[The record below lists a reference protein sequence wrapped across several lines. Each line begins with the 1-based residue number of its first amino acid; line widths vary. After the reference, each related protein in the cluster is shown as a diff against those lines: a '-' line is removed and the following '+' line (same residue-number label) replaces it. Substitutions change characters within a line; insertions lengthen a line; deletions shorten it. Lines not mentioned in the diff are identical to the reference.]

1 MLMFLLLLSILIKL
15 FSIYFFSHREPFS
28 NRDTVIL
35 MGDSIYE
42 NSKYV
47 PLNES
52 VYYHLKE
59 KHKNTFIVA
68 KDSSEVRD
76 LNTQFKEAEKYIK
89 NDKPYLF
96 ISIGGNDILRKQNTM
111 NNNIK
116 KHLNDLFNHYKNI
129 LSKNKNKYN
138 IVLTTIYKPH
148 LKKYRKYDEN
158 IYYWNDKIKEL
169 SIKEGYSVFNIH
181 DIIYNKDHFTMEIE
195 PSSKASKIIAHQIIN
210 KLY

>member
-15 FSIYFFSHREPFS
+15 FSIYFFSHSEPFS

-52 VYYHLKE
+52 VYYNLKE

-111 NNNIK
+111 NNNMK